1 MKDVTRDFVVGCVT
15 LIGLVGIGYLLMSF
29 GELDAYF
36 RSQYAVTV
44 QMPQAAGVR
53 VGSAVELNRVP
64 IGKVGEVRVT
74 TDGAALVEVV
84 ALVNSEQ
91 TIPANV
97 EAEIA
102 APLIGGSAV
111 LNLRVPKGE
120 SAQGALARDGSAT
133 ISADPTSLLDDIKA
147 EIDLRLEPFVRS
159 LEKVDT
165 LASTYTEL
173 GKDMRALLAEQ
184 SAEELDAGATPNL
197 RTAITRLNTTLED
210 AQHSLALANNWLGD
224 EALRSDIRAAV
235 TQTREVLTETQQTVE
250 RYRGLADSL
259 ESDADQIVAQF
270 TPVADQ
276 IAATLEEVRLVS
288 RRALEGPGT
297 VAQLLNNPT
306 LYLSLNDAA
315 TRLERALADIQ
326 LLIQQVRAEGLK
338 VDL

>member
-1 MKDVTRDFVVGCVT
+1 MKDVTRDFIVGCVT
-15 LIGLVGIGYLLMSF
+15 VIGLVGMAYLLMSF
-29 GELDAYF
+29 GELDAIF
-36 RSQYAVTV
+36 RSQYEVTV
-44 QMPQAAGVR
+44 RMPQAAGVR
-53 VGSAVELNRVP
+53 VGSTVELNRVP
-64 IGKVGEVRVT
+64 IGKVGDVRVT
-74 TDGAALVEVV
+74 TDGEALVEVV
-84 ALVNSEQ
+84 ALINSEQ
-91 TIPANV
+91 AIPANV
-97 EAEIA
+97 EARIE

-111 LNLRVPKGE
+111 LNLRLPDGV
-120 SAQGALARDGSAT
+120 SAEGTLARDGTAA
-133 ISADPTSLLDDIKA
+133 ISANPTSLLDDIKS

-165 LASTYTEL
+165 LATTYNEL
-173 GKDMRALLAEQ
+173 GQDMRSLLAEQ
-184 SAEELDAGATPNL
+184 SQAELDAGVTPNL
-197 RTAITRLNTTLED
+197 RTAIIRLNTTLDD

-224 EALRSDIRAAV
+224 ETLRSDIRAAV
-235 TQTREVLTETQQTVE
+235 TQAREVLTETQRTVE